1 MSRFISSV
9 RRETKGAHEHVT
21 VFIEGRNVGT
31 LVCGQGEGARLELLL
46 GASPLPPRQAPD
58 EWLIKDFNVLYRV
71 TRDLLRCVGNG
82 DESTTA
88 RALNAVAGQL
98 TRLRPAFDLTE
109 GVRLAARET
118 GRIEPPSSDALANYE
133 ATKKAGEGN

>member
-46 GASPLPPRQAPD
+46 GASPLPPRAPD
-58 EWLIKDFNVLYRV
+58 EWLIKDFNVLYRAA
-71 TRDLLRCVGNG
+71 RRFSEACYGRG
-82 DESTTA
+82 DEGPYA
-88 RALNAVAGQL
+88 PHQDLAAQL
-98 TRLRPAFDLTE
+98 DRLRPAYDLTD
-109 GVRLAARET
+109 GVRSAARET